1 MIEKKEFTAL
11 YRPFFQLHPFKKRD
25 WPDGLGDVHYKAFC
39 RDSPALMQE
48 AMGLLVEKLDHFPT
62 PKDIRNQITALST
75 SKSEGSEDR
84 TNGTSI
90 SEEIATR
97 YLEHKHGVEYN
108 GVAVKCPDPLPSW
121 IKQEVDRV
129 DDMLGPQFPVKSK
142 LGNVGFA
149 IVQKE
154 NRG

>member
-1 MIEKKEFTAL
+1 MDKHEFTAL
-11 YRPFFQLHPFKKRD
+11 YGQWFALHPFKQRD
-25 WPDGLGDVHYKAFC
+25 WPELGKVHYQAFS
-39 RDSPALMQE
+39 RESVTMMTEALGQLTEEQSTFPSPA
-48 AMGLLVEKLDHFPT
+48 
-62 PKDIRNQITALST
+62 DIRKKLNKLST
-75 SKSEGSEDR
+75 SKTEGGEGK
-84 TNGTSI
+84 TNKTSM

-108 GVAVKCPDPLPSW
+108 GKPVKCPDPLPLW

-129 DDMLGPQFPVKSK
+129 DDMLGPQFPIKSK

-154 NRG
+154 NR

>member
-25 WPDGLGDVHYKAFC
+25 WPEGLGEVHYEAFC
-39 RDSPALMQE
+39 RESPALLKDALGM
-48 AMGLLVEKLDHFPT
+48 LIEKLDHFPT

-75 SKSEGSEDR
+75 SKSEGGEGRVD
-84 TNGTSI
+84 GTSI

-108 GVAVKCPDPLPSW
+108 GVAVKCPDPLPPW

>member
-1 MIEKKEFTAL
+1 MIEKEDFTRL
-11 YRPFFQLHPFKKRD
+11 YKPFFQLHPFKKRD
-25 WPDGLGDVHYKAFC
+25 WPDGLGEVHYKAFC

-48 AMGLLVEKLDHFPT
+48 VMGLLVEKLDHFPT
-62 PKDIRNQITALST
+62 PKDIRSQITALST
-75 SKSEGSEDR
+75 SKSEGDGGK
-84 TNGTSI
+84 TNGTSM

-108 GVAVKCPDPLPSW
+108 GKLVKCPDPLPSW

-129 DDMLGPQFPVKSK
+129 DDLLGPQFPIKSK
-142 LGNVGFA
+142 LGNVGYA

-154 NRG
+154 NR

>member
-1 MIEKKEFTAL
+1 MIEKEDFTRL
-11 YRPFFQLHPFKKRD
+11 YKPFFQLHPFKKRD
-25 WPDGLGDVHYKAFC
+25 WPDGLGEVHYKAFG

-62 PKDIRNQITALST
+62 PKDIRSQITALST
-75 SKSEGSEDR
+75 SKSEGNEGK

-90 SEEIATR
+90 NEEIATR

-108 GVAVKCPDPLPSW
+108 GKAVKCPDPLPSW
-121 IKQEVDRV
+121 IKLEVDRV
-129 DDMLGPQFPVKSK
+129 DDMLGPQFPIKSK

-154 NRG
+154 NR